1 MRPETEVSVAL
12 EIWAELGCLKPG
24 KAGSMLSIEIRV
36 GSFVLRLQEGHAV
49 HLDSTFEPMRVGR
62 SDIRAM
68 SCLEAHQTKVEL
80 VASSG
85 CP

>member
-1 MRPETEVSVAL
+1 MRPETGVSVAL

-24 KAGSMLSIEIRV
+24 KAGSMPLIEIRV
-36 GSFVLRLQEGHAV
+36 GSSVLHLLEGHEYL
-49 HLDSTFEPMRVGR
+49 LDSAFEQMRAGR

-68 SCLEAHQTKVEL
+68 SCLEDHQTKVEL

-85 CP
+85 FP

>member
-1 MRPETEVSVAL
+1 MRPETGVSVAL

-24 KAGSMLSIEIRV
+24 KAGSMPLIEIRV
-36 GSFVLRLQEGHAV
+36 GSSVPHLQEGHAV
-49 HLDSTFEPMRVGR
+49 LLDSTFEQMRVRR

-68 SCLEAHQTKVEL
+68 SCLKDHQTKVKL
-80 VASSG
+80 VASSD